1 MSVYYNLRT
10 TGEDLSQR
18 VSCDLDYPKFLDYS
32 NTYPFV
38 FPDDGRYN
46 SKTITGLE
54 KTKIVRSQGRE
65 TESLRGWSGRS
76 YPTHLNPRVPLLGVC
91 VGVSR
96 CRRGVGGESRE
107 ETGDT
112 VQLHGRT
119 PRPRSLLCWG
129 NTGEYTC
136 LPSCRLCVCV
146 THPRLHRCDSEIQLK
161 KRYFDIKSF
170 TVYPWR
176 TRPWIES
183 RLKSSG
189 DGRVPDHLT
198 FRGGVL

>member
-65 TESLRGWSGRS
+65 TESLRG
-76 YPTHLNPRVPLLGVC
+76 
-91 VGVSR
+91 
-96 CRRGVGGESRE
+96 
-107 ETGDT
+107 
-112 VQLHGRT
+112 
-119 PRPRSLLCWG
+119 
-129 NTGEYTC
+129 
-136 LPSCRLCVCV
+136 
-146 THPRLHRCDSEIQLK
+146 
-161 KRYFDIKSF
+161 
-170 TVYPWR
+170 
-176 TRPWIES
+176 
-183 RLKSSG
+183 
-189 DGRVPDHLT
+189 
-198 FRGGVL
+198 